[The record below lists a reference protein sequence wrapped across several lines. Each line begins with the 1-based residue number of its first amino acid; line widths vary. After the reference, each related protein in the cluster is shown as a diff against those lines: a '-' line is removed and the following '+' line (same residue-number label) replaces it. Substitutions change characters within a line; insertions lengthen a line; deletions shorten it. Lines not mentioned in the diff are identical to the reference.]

1 MSLIRLSGEESLNS
15 VRRRSRQ
22 LQDLF
27 GLERLSCHRQQHVAL
42 PRACMAGFRAVLQ
55 QRQVRA
61 EVTPMPT
68 ITGGCLCGKIRYSAD
83 AEPAFVGL
91 CHCHDCQKFTGS
103 AFAAVIG
110 LPKWAVTVTGALKG
124 FTKRGDSG
132 KPIKRLFCPEC
143 GASVMDEA
151 EAAPLVM
158 IAAGTLD
165 DTSWVK
171 PTTQIYCAS
180 AQPSVLLSGEMKSF
194 DRMPS

>member
-1 MSLIRLSGEESLNS
+1 
-15 VRRRSRQ
+15 
-22 LQDLF
+22 
-27 GLERLSCHRQQHVAL
+27 
-42 PRACMAGFRAVLQ
+42 
-55 QRQVRA
+55 
-61 EVTPMPT
+61 
-68 ITGGCLCGKIRYSAD
+68 
-83 AEPAFVGL
+83 VGL

-110 LPKWAVTVTGALKG
+110 LPKSAVTVTGVLKG
-124 FTKRGDSG
+124 FSKRGDSG

-151 EAAPLVM
+151 EAAPGLVM

-171 PTTQIYCAS
+171 PTAQIYCAR
-180 AQPSVLLSGEMKSF
+180 AQPWVQLSGDMKSF